1 MIEPFTKNKYQRNM
15 VTANDEQKRYILKH
29 SKKMVVDD
37 LAANTGLSAD
47 KVMLAIRRIGG
58 GYTTQAILDKENK
71 LK

>member
-47 KVMLAIRRIGG
+47 KVMLAIRRIGC